1 MWGGN
6 AYLVKNKKRK
16 KKRKKSGCVI
26 TNCITVVLLPW
37 IHSIKMQ
44 TFDSV
49 CCDIVENCNIVTVF
63 STYIWILF
71 ALIIKLWWS
80 FHLCPCS
87 LKVVNNALHKTKMF
101 WLFLGT
107 ALSLMPLVMLLLLL
121 HVWPC
126 NNTQQAPTARLSLG
140 KCMPLVQDS
149 ANCVKSRGRNPRC
162 GGCVIFGVYQC
173 SVWVFPPSVCAP
185 IWDEG
190 GSRVSLSLEAT

>member
-1 MWGGN
+1 MWGVM
-6 AYLVKNKKRK
+6 LILSKTKKE

-63 STYIWILF
+63 STYIWLLF

-80 FHLCPCS
+80 FHLCPRS
-87 LKVVNNALHKTKMF
+87 LKAVNDALHKSKMF

-107 ALSLMPLVMLLLLL
+107 ALSPMPLVMLLLL
-121 HVWPC
+121 VWPC
-126 NNTQQAPTARLSLG
+126 NNTQQAPTARLCLG

-149 ANCVKSRGRNPRC
+149 ANRVKSRGRKSRC
-162 GGCVIFGVYQC
+162 GGSVSFGIYQC
-173 SVWVFPPSVCAP
+173 SVWLFPPSVCAP
-185 IWDEG
+185 SWDEG